1 VLELPFIWSD
11 SGIGQGLNRIVW
23 RGLGK
28 GDAMTTA
35 SRPHDAGAYGSWIA
49 DDYDALY
56 AGLHE
61 TEATVECLAELAAGG
76 AVLELGVGTGRVAIP
91 LAATGLEVHGLDGS
105 AEMLAAL
112 QTKPGGDAVVP
123 WQGDFAELNLG
134 RAFGLVA
141 LLVNTIYALPDQDA
155 QVRCFQRVAEH
166 LEPGGRFVVE
176 AWIPEALPAGES
188 LRPRKLADG
197 LIGLVVA
204 DNDPVAQVLS
214 TIQIALGTQLGVRVF
229 PVVHRYAWP
238 SELDLMARLAGLE
251 REARWADWAR
261 TPLAPASRHHVTVY
275 RRPA

>member
-1 VLELPFIWSD
+1 
-11 SGIGQGLNRIVW
+11 
-23 RGLGK
+23 
-28 GDAMTTA
+28 MTTA
-35 SRPHDAGAYGSWIA
+35 SESHDAGAYGSWIA
-49 DDYDALY
+49 DDYDTLY
-56 AGLHE
+56 AGLHQ
-61 TEATVECLAELAAGG
+61 TEATVEGLIDMARGG

-91 LAATGLEVHGLDGS
+91 LAERGLVVHGIDGS

-112 QTKPGGDAVVP
+112 RAKPGGEAVVTA
-123 WQGDFAELNLG
+123 QGDFAELSVG
-134 RAFGLVA
+134 RTFRLVA

-155 QVRCFQRVAEH
+155 QVRCFQRAAEH

-176 AWIPEALPAGES
+176 AWVPDALPAGES

-197 LIGLVVA
+197 LVGLVVA

-214 TIQIALGTQLGVRVF
+214 TIQIALGSQLGVRVF

-261 TPLAPASRHHVTVY
+261 TPLTSSGRNHITVY
-275 RRPA
+275 RRPS

>member
-1 VLELPFIWSD
+1 
-11 SGIGQGLNRIVW
+11 
-23 RGLGK
+23 
-28 GDAMTTA
+28 MTTA
-35 SRPHDAGAYGSWIA
+35 SPTHDAGAYGGWIA
-49 DDYDALY
+49 GDYDTLY

-61 TEATVECLAELAAGG
+61 TDATVDCLTRLADGG
-76 AVLELGVGTGRVAIP
+76 AVLELGVGTGRVAIA
-91 LAATGLEVHGLDGS
+91 LAQRGLEVHGIDGS
-105 AEMLAAL
+105 AEMLAGLRA
-112 QTKPGGDAVVP
+112 KPGGGAVITS
-123 WQGDFAELNLG
+123 QGDFAQLRLD
-134 RAFGLVA
+134 RTFRLVA
-141 LLVNTIYALPDQDA
+141 LLVNTIYALPDQDG
-155 QVRCFQRVAEH
+155 QVQCFQRAAEH

-214 TIQIALGTQLGVRVF
+214 TIQVALGTQLGVRVF

-251 REARWADWAR
+251 REARWADWLG
-261 TPLAPASRHHVTVY
+261 TPVTPSARHHVTVY